1 MKPARTG
8 TDGNGDDWKA
18 EDVVSV
24 PRAGRVFGLG
34 RSASYAAAQKGQ
46 IPTLKIGGRLV
57 VPTARL
63 LELLGQKA
71 S

>member
-1 MKPARTG
+1 MKPASTM
-8 TDGNGDDWKA
+8 TDVDDWRS
-18 EDVVSV
+18 ELTLSV
-24 PRAGRVFGLG
+24 PRAGRVAFDLG
-34 RSASYAAAQKGQ
+34 RSASYAAAQNGQ
-46 IPTLKIGGRLV
+46 IPTIKIGGRIR